1 MKLKKVVALVA
12 VGAVATNLV
21 ACSSSSGGSA
31 TTAAAETTAAAAET
45 KAAETTAAAAKDG
58 EAKGIKVGFTNSY
71 NGNSYRQT
79 EEKQMQIV
87 ADKLKADG
95 YISEYTVAEANQD
108 TATQIAQIEDF
119 ITQGYDII
127 IVDPASTSSL
137 NNAIMEACDAGIPVI
152 NVDSGVNESHCVT
165 TVYSDNKQNGRACG
179 LSYAEF
185 MGDKEIYSIMLSG
198 EKGNVAGNERRQGL
212 ICGILEQRLGISEEE
227 AWKMTEE
234 ADATLLSTGSY
245 TNEEA
250 KFTIAG
256 QGWGNWTIAE
266 GLVAAEDL
274 ITANPDVNL
283 VMGENDP
290 MLIGALTALDNAGIT
305 YGTDGTVK
313 LISAADGSKT
323 GYDYIKEGKIMA
335 IGENS
340 PAKIAELGMKIAQE
354 ILVDGADPESY
365 DDITMTQAAA
375 VTVDNVDEH
384 YEYGF

>member
-152 NVDSGVNESHCVT
+152 TVNDGPVDCEADLLYLIELRGTAGTTTDDQFHQGVLAALEKYPDVKIVS
-165 TVYSDNKQNGRACG
+165 
-179 LSYAEF
+179 
-185 MGDKEIYSIMLSG
+185 EIYTDWTASKAQTELNSVLPTLSDVKGLVTQGGDAYAAVQAFLSAGYSADTLPVIAGDNRGSFLNWWANEAPEGYKTLSAASNPWIGAMSLYVAVDICNG
-198 EKGNVAGNERRQGL
+198 EKVVNNMSVPFGMVDADTLSQYTGLGDDDVAFTEM
-212 ICGILEQRLGISEEE
+212 
-227 AWKMTEE
+227 AW
-234 ADATLLSTGSY
+234 
-245 TNEEA
+245 
-250 KFTIAG
+250 
-256 QGWGNWTIAE
+256 
-266 GLVAAEDL
+266 
-274 ITANPDVNL
+274 
-283 VMGENDP
+283 
-290 MLIGALTALDNAGIT
+290 
-305 YGTDGTVK
+305 
-313 LISAADGSKT
+313 
-323 GYDYIKEGKIMA
+323 
-335 IGENS
+335 
-340 PAKIAELGMKIAQE
+340 
-354 ILVDGADPESY
+354 
-365 DDITMTQAAA
+365 DDIRTQIE
-375 VTVDNVDEH
+375 TQ
-384 YEYGF
+384 

>member
-21 ACSSSSGGSA
+21 ACSSSSSGSA

-152 NVDSGVNESHCVT
+152 TVNDGPVDCEADLLYQMYFENEEMTKALTEYVCEQMGGSGNLIELRGTAGT
-165 TVYSDNKQNGRACG
+165 TTDDQFHQGVLAALEKYPDVKIVS
-179 LSYAEF
+179 
-185 MGDKEIYSIMLSG
+185 EIYTDWTASKAQTELNSVLPTLSDVKGLVTQGGDAYAAVQAFLSAGYSADTLPVIAGDNRGSFLNWWANEAPEGYKTLSAASNPWIGAMSLYVAVDICNG
-198 EKGNVAGNERRQGL
+198 EKVVNNMSVPFGMVDADTLSQYTGLGDDDVAF
-212 ICGILEQRLGISEEE
+212 
-227 AWKMTEE
+227 TEM
-234 ADATLLSTGSY
+234 S
-245 TNEEA
+245 
-250 KFTIAG
+250 
-256 QGWGNWTIAE
+256 W
-266 GLVAAEDL
+266 
-274 ITANPDVNL
+274 
-283 VMGENDP
+283 
-290 MLIGALTALDNAGIT
+290 
-305 YGTDGTVK
+305 
-313 LISAADGSKT
+313 
-323 GYDYIKEGKIMA
+323 
-335 IGENS
+335 
-340 PAKIAELGMKIAQE
+340 
-354 ILVDGADPESY
+354 
-365 DDITMTQAAA
+365 DDIRTQIE
-375 VTVDNVDEH
+375 TQ
-384 YEYGF
+384 